1 MEWHRLRAQKTN
13 GQQQSHNHNNVRMNV
28 VWAHL
33 YDDMIWFRS
42 GQTRS
47 QAEPGFVTAAQLN
60 YDQDKNWFFTS
71 QITQLFFHRRASERE
86 QAANSANS
94 MAYNLNKEA
103 YYNERV
109 FHFHL
114 TLCMCTAP
122 PVDKL
127 AFIHK
132 PQRTAT
138 LFMPARHIF
147 MHRVSGQWH
156 VCLLVSVCRLCVYD
170 DHIYRDKVH
179 TTLFYCAHTW
189 AHTDNS
195 VQLLCRTVHKLK
207 PKWRQKETHSIVIR
221 STHSLFRALMTATTV
236 CHRCKA
242 VA

>member
-1 MEWHRLRAQKTN
+1 
-13 GQQQSHNHNNVRMNV
+13 
-28 VWAHL
+28 
-33 YDDMIWFRS
+33 MIWFRS

-60 YDQDKNWFFTS
+60 YDQNKNWFFTS

-86 QAANSANS
+86 QAANPANS

-103 YYNERV
+103 HYNERV

-122 PVDKL
+122 PVNKL

-156 VCLLVSVCRLCVYD
+156 VCLLVSVCTMTTSIATKFTL
-170 DHIYRDKVH
+170 HISI
-179 TTLFYCAHTW
+179 AHT
-189 AHTDNS
+189 HGHIPTS
-195 VQLLCRTVHKLK
+195 VQQLCRTVHKLK
-207 PKWRQKETHSIVIR
+207 PK
-221 STHSLFRALMTATTV
+221 
-236 CHRCKA
+236 
-242 VA
+242 